1 MIWGYAVGK
10 KSCSECLC
18 TPLSSRIWPWER
30 TPWRCCGA
38 RGRGVQ
44 LAPRSSSGGR
54 ETAPE
59 ALAGCYFHHSFSP
72 MKRCSF
78 FFLFPQGIFISLRV
92 SRERFVRNNLL
103 DPSRIISSSAWG
115 RDAGM
120 YVLRLVGDFFGAKP
134 WLLERQ
140 RRGWRCQQQAR
151 LSSSPLSPSC
161 STREQTPGYKTAPV
175 CSALSGWPLWRSA
188 ELFQE
193 SYPGSNEVFNPSKNK
208 ENRLRWA
215 FESLSEDLDSQFP
228 FK

>member
-1 MIWGYAVGK
+1 MLWVN
-10 KSCSECLC
+10 KSCSRCLC
-18 TPLSSRIWPWER
+18 TPLCSRIWPWER

-103 DPSRIISSSAWG
+103 DPSRIISSGAWG
-115 RDAGM
+115 RDAEM
-120 YVLRLVGDFFGAKP
+120 YLGWLEISLGQSPGSWRGREGAGDADSKHGSRALLCPPPALPGNKLLGTKLRL
-134 WLLERQ
+134 
-140 RRGWRCQQQAR
+140 CAR
-151 LSSSPLSPSC
+151 LYRGGLCGDLQSYFRKAIPAPMRCL
-161 STREQTPGYKTAPV
+161 TPRRTKKIV
-175 CSALSGWPLWRSA
+175 
-188 ELFQE
+188 
-193 SYPGSNEVFNPSKNK
+193 
-208 ENRLRWA
+208 
-215 FESLSEDLDSQFP
+215 
-228 FK
+228 

>member
-1 MIWGYAVGK
+1 MLWVN
-10 KSCSECLC
+10 KSCSGCLC
-18 TPLSSRIWPWER
+18 TPLCSRIWPWER

-44 LAPRSSSGGR
+44 LAPRSFSGGR

-103 DPSRIISSSAWG
+103 DPSRIISSGAWG

-120 YVLRLVGDFFGAKP
+120 YLGWLEISLGQSPGSWRGREGAGDVDSKHGSRALLCPPPALPGNKLLGTKLRL
-134 WLLERQ
+134 
-140 RRGWRCQQQAR
+140 CAR
-151 LSSSPLSPSC
+151 LYRGGLC
-161 STREQTPGYKTAPV
+161 GDLQ
-175 CSALSGWPLWRSA
+175 
-188 ELFQE
+188 LFQE